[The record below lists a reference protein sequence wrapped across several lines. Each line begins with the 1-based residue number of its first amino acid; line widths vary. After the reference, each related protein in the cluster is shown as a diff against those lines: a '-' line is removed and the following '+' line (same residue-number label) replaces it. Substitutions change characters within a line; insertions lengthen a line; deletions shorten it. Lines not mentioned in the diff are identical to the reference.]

1 MSLSDSSLAN
11 RRDLLK
17 GRKWQ
22 VATQEACSQCGTRVD
37 SICVQF
43 QGDCFTLGVVKIVDF
58 DPCVLKGKHCLWSWE
73 CLGVQFQIRR
83 YIGGGNG
90 KPVSLMN
97 LQCKILLLLKIL
109 HSHLVVLYCADTIR
123 DEKEFEADFSFCS
136 LLLRMVRGNGK
147 DFDGNVPNL
156 EVLMFRQSCVPCCG
170 LKLHIMTSIFWLAFW

>member
-90 KPVSLMN
+90 KPLFGDSACTIVS
-97 LQCKILLLLKIL
+97 
-109 HSHLVVLYCADTIR
+109 STT
-123 DEKEFEADFSFCS
+123 
-136 LLLRMVRGNGK
+136 
-147 DFDGNVPNL
+147 
-156 EVLMFRQSCVPCCG
+156 
-170 LKLHIMTSIFWLAFW
+170 TSISRQVAVAKWVLPP